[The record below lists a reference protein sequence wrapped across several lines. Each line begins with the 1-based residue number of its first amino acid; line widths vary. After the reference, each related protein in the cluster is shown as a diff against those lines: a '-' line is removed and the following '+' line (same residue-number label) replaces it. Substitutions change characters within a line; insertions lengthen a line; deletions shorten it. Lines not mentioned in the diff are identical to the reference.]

1 VEQGGGIAEASW
13 PPRLIPTPP
22 AITIELAA
30 DVARCQQRSG
40 GGGDN
45 RGLKAYQAV
54 LPNRQPLH
62 RRRSEP
68 LGRREVG
75 RGKLPRPHGLP
86 GCNSRLAA
94 TTSERLTLR
103 RPL

>member
-22 AITIELAA
+22 ATTVGLAA
-30 DVARCQQRSG
+30 DVARCQRRR

-45 RGLKAYQAV
+45 RGLKTYQAV

-68 LGRREVG
+68 PGRSEVG

-86 GCNSRLAA
+86 G
-94 TTSERLTLR
+94 
-103 RPL
+103 

>member
-22 AITIELAA
+22 ATTVELAA
-30 DVARCQQRSG
+30 DVVRCQRRR
-40 GGGDN
+40 GGDN

-68 LGRREVG
+68 LGR
-75 RGKLPRPHGLP
+75 
-86 GCNSRLAA
+86 
-94 TTSERLTLR
+94 SEEGGG
-103 RPL
+103 